1 MPVIAGN
8 EQLRADL
15 QRMRR
20 ENHLPHA
27 LLLHGE
33 RGCGKKLLADWFT
46 MLVLCE
52 HPAQAP
58 CGECRACRLVL
69 EGAHPDVTRAEHSGK
84 KMGFS
89 VETVR
94 EIRKEAAV
102 LPNNGEMRV
111 FLFTDAD
118 GMSVQAQNALL
129 KSVEEP
135 PAHACFVFTAE
146 TIGVLLP
153 TLLSRMTAKAVFP
166 VTESECVNALTR
178 LSYPAEE
185 IQAAVSRFG
194 GNIGRC
200 IAYLSDEMQR
210 QAAETAAALTAAL
223 AQVNEYA
230 LLQLLTAAAADK
242 DLLRR
247 TLELLDMQI
256 RDAAVFSLDG
266 SFQRLGCDR
275 AAAEAL
281 SARLSPRRAM
291 RMHGAITEAF
301 ADLES
306 NVGGVLT
313 VTMQFADDE
322 AADENAARF
331 EDAMDM
337 LEEMTV

>member
-1 MPVIAGN
+1 MPAVAGN
-8 EQLRADL
+8 AQLRADL
-15 QRMRR
+15 QIMRR
-20 ENHLPHA
+20 QNHLPHA

-33 RGCGKKLLADWFT
+33 RGCGKKTLAKWFS

-52 HPAQAP
+52 HPDDAP
-58 CGECRACRLVL
+58 CGKCKNCQLVL
-69 EGAHPDVTRAEHSGK
+69 NDAHPDVMTAEHSGK
-84 KMGFS
+84 KMGYS

-94 EIRKEAAV
+94 EIRKEASI
-102 LPNNGEMRV
+102 LPNNGDMRI

-166 VTESECVNALTR
+166 VTESECIEALTR
-178 LSYPAEE
+178 LSYPAED

-194 GNIGRC
+194 GNIGKC

-210 QAAETAAALTAAL
+210 TAAETAAGLTAAL
-223 AQVNEYA
+223 AQMNEYRI
-230 LLQLLTAAAADK
+230 LQLLTAAAADK

-266 SFQRLGCDR
+266 DLKRLGCDR

-281 SARLSPRRAM
+281 SQRLSPRRAM
-291 RMHGAITEAF
+291 RLHGAITEAF
-301 ADLES
+301 GDLEG
-306 NVGGVLT
+306 NVSAALT
-313 VTMQFADDE
+313 VTALCAAFCE
-322 AADENAARF
+322 A
-331 EDAMDM
+331 
-337 LEEMTV
+337 

>member
-1 MPVIAGN
+1 MPAIVGN
-8 EQLRADL
+8 AQLRADL

-20 ENHLPHA
+20 ENRLPHA

-33 RGCGKKLLADWFT
+33 RGCGKKLLAKWFS
-46 MLVLCE
+46 MLVLCA
-52 HPAQAP
+52 HPEAAP
-58 CGECRACRLVL
+58 CGQCKSCRLIL
-69 EGAHPDVTRAEHSGK
+69 EDAHPDVMTAEHSGK
-84 KMGFS
+84 KMGYS

-94 EIRKEAAV
+94 EIRREAAV
-102 LPNNGEMRV
+102 LPNNGDMRV
-111 FLFTDAD
+111 FLFSDAD

-146 TIGVLLP
+146 TLGVLLP

-166 VTESECVNALTR
+166 VTESECVTALTQR
-178 LSYPAEE
+178 SYAAHE

-210 QAAETAAALTAAL
+210 QAADTAAALTAAL

-230 LLQLLTAAAADK
+230 LLQLLTAAASDK

-256 RDAAVFSLDG
+256 CDAAVFSLEGD
-266 SFQRLGCDR
+266 FERFGCDR
-275 AAAEAL
+275 TAAEAL
-281 SARLSPRRAM
+281 SQRLSPRRAM

-306 NVGGVLT
+306 NVGAVLT
-313 VTMQFADDE
+313 VTALC
-322 AADENAARF
+322 AALAEG
-331 EDAMDM
+331 
-337 LEEMTV
+337 

>member
-1 MPVIAGN
+1 MSEQAFPAVAGN
-8 EQLRADL
+8 VQLRTDL
-15 QRMRR
+15 QIMRR
-20 ENHLPHA
+20 QNHLPHA

-33 RGCGKKLLADWFT
+33 RGCGKKLLAKWFS

-52 HPAQAP
+52 HPDAAP
-58 CGECRACRLVL
+58 CGKCKNCQLVL
-69 EGAHPDVTRAEHSGK
+69 NDAHPDVMTAEHSGK
-84 KMGFS
+84 KMGYS

-94 EIRKEAAV
+94 EIRKQAAI
-102 LPNNGEMRV
+102 LPNNGEMRI

-153 TLLSRMTAKAVFP
+153 TLLSRMTTKAVFP
-166 VTESECVNALTR
+166 VTESACIEALTQ
-178 LSYPAEE
+178 LSYPAAD

-200 IAYLSDEMQR
+200 IAYLTDEMQR
-210 QAAETAAALTAAL
+210 TAAESAAGLTAAL
-223 AQVNEYA
+223 AQMNEYQI
-230 LLQLLTAAAADK
+230 LQILTAAAQEK

-256 RDAAVFSLDG
+256 RDAAVCSLEG
-266 SFQRLGCDR
+266 NLKRIGCDR

-281 SARLSPRRAM
+281 SQRLSPRRAM
-291 RMHGAITEAF
+291 RLHGAITEAF
-301 ADLES
+301 GDLEG
-306 NVGGVLT
+306 NVSAVLT
-313 VTMQFADDE
+313 VTALCAALCE
-322 AADENAARF
+322 A
-331 EDAMDM
+331 
-337 LEEMTV
+337 